1 MSRGWHCLC
10 YATSGRVGPALSSR
24 KTGQGRRKKKR
35 LMLFHLERD
44 RRGGRNSGFSL
55 AEVVITIAILAL
67 VVQGTVIGYVFS
79 AQRAEWSAYS
89 MAAQSLA
96 MQSVEQA
103 RAAKWDPQAWPVSDE
118 LGTTS
123 FAQVVVLDVPVVGT
137 PVYAT
142 NYVRVSTVSVNPP
155 LRELRTDCVWRLVKR
170 GPFTN
175 TLITLR
181 APDQ

>member
-1 MSRGWHCLC
+1 
-10 YATSGRVGPALSSR
+10 
-24 KTGQGRRKKKR
+24 
-35 LMLFHLERD
+35 MLFQFNCC
-44 RRGGRNSGFSL
+44 RRGGRNSGFTV
-55 AEVVITIAILAL
+55 AEVVITIAIMAL
-67 VVQGTVIGYVFS
+67 VVQGTVVGYVLS

-96 MQSVEQA
+96 MQAVEQA
-103 RAAKWDPQAWPVSDE
+103 RAAKWDPQAWPASDE

-142 NYVRVSTVSVNPP
+142 NYVRISTVSANPP
-155 LRELRTDCVWRLVKR
+155 LRELRADCVWKLIQR

>member
-1 MSRGWHCLC
+1 
-10 YATSGRVGPALSSR
+10 
-24 KTGQGRRKKKR
+24 
-35 LMLFHLERD
+35 MLFQFTCC
-44 RRGGRNSGFSL
+44 RRGGRNSGFTV

-67 VVQGTVIGYVFS
+67 VVQGTVVGYVLS

-96 MQSVEQA
+96 MQAVEQA
-103 RAAKWDPQAWPVSDE
+103 RAAKWDPQAWPASDE

-142 NYVRVSTVSVNPP
+142 NYVRISTVSANPP
-155 LRELRTDCVWRLVKR
+155 LRELRADCVWKLIQR

>member
-1 MSRGWHCLC
+1 M
-10 YATSGRVGPALSSR
+10 
-24 KTGQGRRKKKR
+24 
-35 LMLFHLERD
+35 
-44 RRGGRNSGFSL
+44 
-55 AEVVITIAILAL
+55 AEVVITIAIMAL
-67 VVQGTVIGYVFS
+67 VVQGTVVGYVLS

-96 MQSVEQA
+96 MQAVEQA
-103 RAAKWDPQAWPVSDE
+103 RDAKWDPQAWPASDE

-142 NYVRVSTVSVNPP
+142 NYVRISTVSANPP
-155 LRELRTDCVWRLVKR
+155 LRELRADCVWKLIQR